1 MEKLKDIKYLLFAYH
16 HATTIIFIELKKTHN
31 HLQTLCSCYY
41 CLHCLQ
47 TFCDCYLSFVTHFN
61 LLWLL
66 SIVYNTFKPFVA
78 IIYRLQHFQTLF
90 DNKTFTFSGYYLPSA
105 TTLPTL
111 QTSNL
116 MCTSLLLPSSCI
128 YYLVVQG
135 ISYSRY
141 YHKK

>member
-90 DNKTFTFSGYYLPSA
+90 NKTFTFSGYYLPSA